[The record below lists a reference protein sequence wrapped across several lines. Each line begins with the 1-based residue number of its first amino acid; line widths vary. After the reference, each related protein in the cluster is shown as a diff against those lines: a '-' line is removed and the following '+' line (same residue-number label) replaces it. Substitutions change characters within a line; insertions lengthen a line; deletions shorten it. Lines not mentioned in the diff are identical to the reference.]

1 MGVIPALEGPLLPG
15 DLVGPDRTEFASWSR
30 DHEVDM
36 LRLATRLVSAGEAR
50 DVVQSAWERA
60 WQRRD
65 QFDATRGTPRAWLLA
80 ITASAAQDALR
91 AERRWFRRLART
103 TQAADAAPRVRD
115 VEAGLDV
122 DRACARL
129 APRQRLA
136 VELFYFLD
144 LPLRETA
151 EVLGCS
157 EGTAK
162 STLHDARAVLR
173 TLLGGPDAV

>member
-1 MGVIPALEGPLLPG
+1 MLPE
-15 DLVGPDRTEFASWSR
+15 DVKGPDRAEFASWSR
-30 DHEVDM
+30 NYEADM
-36 LRLATRLVSAGEAR
+36 LRLAIRLVADGDAR

-60 WQRRD
+60 WQRREQYD
-65 QFDATRGTPRAWLLA
+65 PVRGSPRAWLLA
-80 ITASAAQDALR
+80 ITASCAQDALR
-91 AERRWFRRLART
+91 ARQRWFRRLART
-103 TQAADAAPRVRD
+103 AAKPDVRSGPPD
-115 VEAGLDV
+115 LEVDLDV
-122 DRACARL
+122 NRACARL

-144 LPLRETA
+144 LSVREVA

-173 TLLGGPDAV
+173 TLLGDDDAD